1 MDIIDLNQK
10 QPNFPEG
17 LALCLGTFDGLHL
30 GHQRLIIEACL
41 AGEGQ
46 VGVLLF
52 KENPANFLTN
62 GKTKA
67 ILTSLEDQ
75 ISILRRLRVDVVLT
89 LDVNAAF
96 FALSPEEFIAQY
108 LKPLHLNLLVVGED
122 FRFGKAAAGTPKT
135 LAKSFP
141 VLTVPLLEENGV
153 KISTSLI
160 KQDLLEGKVEEANRM
175 LGRPY
180 EVHGKGEIVVLGGA
194 AIIAYYSFRAVS
206 CDVDAVID
214 ADSEIFESI
223 RSVGERFNLDPTWL
237 NDAFKQTE
245 SYSPKLV
252 QYSMLYRTFCHC
264 LSVRFVTGSYLVAT
278 KLKSF
283 RPYRDM
289 VLPAK
294 SSAKLSP
301 KPIRLAPRSAKT
313 SRPSSLNLAK
323 KSANMRRRWSPSRS
337 MSIRFA
343 TSSDKAAKSSMTSS
357 RNAMIARSTS
367 KKMAPSPSITPI
379 RP

>member
-180 EVHGKGEIVVLGGA
+180 EVHGKVAHGFEYGRTIGFPTANVCLKDPYLLPQGGVYEVVAYVMGIPHHGLANVGTNPTVGLLHDPIVEVYLEDFNQNIYDKTIYVDFLAYERPEIK
-194 AIIAYYSFRAVS
+194 F
-206 CDVDAVID
+206 
-214 ADSEIFESI
+214 DSLELLQAQLQKDKDWL
-223 RSVGERFNLDPTWL
+223 RSR
-237 NDAFKQTE
+237 
-245 SYSPKLV
+245 
-252 QYSMLYRTFCHC
+252 
-264 LSVRFVTGSYLVAT
+264 
-278 KLKSF
+278 
-283 RPYRDM
+283 
-289 VLPAK
+289 
-294 SSAKLSP
+294 
-301 KPIRLAPRSAKT
+301 
-313 SRPSSLNLAK
+313 K
-323 KSANMRRRWSPSRS
+323 K
-337 MSIRFA
+337 
-343 TSSDKAAKSSMTSS
+343 
-357 RNAMIARSTS
+357 
-367 KKMAPSPSITPI
+367 
-379 RP
+379 